1 LALAGTSDER
11 LLFVDATPA
20 AASCLLRGSNPRI
33 DSLLEGDAAQL
44 TTAEF
49 VVIMVLEAVVV
60 LKEHVPVTDA
70 AVATRTRLLLPL
82 RDGKHGE
89 LVTEEEEAMETA
101 ACTGDEAIGAWRG
114 DVSRVT
120 MPRFGRR

>member
-33 DSLLEGDAAQL
+33 DSLLEGDAARL

-49 VVIMVLEAVVV
+49 VTVLAVV
-60 LKEHVPVTDA
+60 LGHVTDA
-70 AVATRTRLLLPL
+70 RWTRLLLES
-82 RDGKHGE
+82 KHGE
-89 LVTEEEEAMETA
+89 LVAEVEAVET
-101 ACTGDEAIGAWRG
+101 GA
-114 DVSRVT
+114 
-120 MPRFGRR
+120 